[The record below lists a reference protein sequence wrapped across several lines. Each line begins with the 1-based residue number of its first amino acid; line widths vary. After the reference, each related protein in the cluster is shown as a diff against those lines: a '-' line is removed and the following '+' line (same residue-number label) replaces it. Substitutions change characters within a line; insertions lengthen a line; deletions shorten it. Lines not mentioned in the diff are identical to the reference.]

1 MMFEFPPSRCRGPY
15 GGAVHGHMAHVCL
28 SGLDNHVRLTI
39 PAVLTSRQIIEIV
52 QRCLDVAGW
61 TVSRS
66 HWREGAAK
74 RTADEWPEYMLGP
87 DDPLEFLTPE
97 MRCSFFGA

>member
-1 MMFEFPPSRCRGPY
+1 
-15 GGAVHGHMAHVCL
+15 
-28 SGLDNHVRLTI
+28 
-39 PAVLTSRQIIEIV
+39 
-52 QRCLDVAGW
+52 
-61 TVSRS
+61 VSRS

-74 RTADEWPEYMLGP
+74 RTADEWPEYVLGP